1 MFTLQ
6 IVDTDAF
13 LDMPATS
20 QLLYFHLA
28 MRADD
33 DGFVDKPK
41 KIMREVG
48 VNDDDMKVLLTKR
61 FILAFESGI
70 IVIKHWKM
78 HNYIQ
83 SDRYHETK
91 YFEEKGKLRVKENGA
106 YTECIQDVSKMETEV
121 RLGKVRL
128 ELGKDSVAAKA
139 AEKSKFQQI
148 INYFFE
154 LKGWADK
161 DKGFYEK
168 NKIIYGRFTRP
179 AKDLL
184 GLCDDD
190 LEEAKLCVKK
200 VSDWAESRDLDWSI
214 ETVFKKWYDLDQ
226 LKPKEKKP
234 YYKGNRV
241 FEICGKK
248 FVLMPN
254 GEKLQ
259 FAGSEKEII
268 YK

>member
-1 MFTLQ
+1 MSQRRMFTLQ

-41 KIMREVG
+41 KILREVG

-91 YFEEKGKLRVKENGA
+91 YLEEKSKLTTKENGA
-106 YTECIQDVSKMETEV
+106 YTECIQPVSKMDTEV
-121 RLGKVRL
+121 RLGKVSL
-128 ELGKDSVAAKA
+128 ELGKANLVAPSATEVKKEFSFKSKMQEMRTSTRRAAQVIAIYWDYKGIEFDNYDQYQKGYKRELKA
-139 AEKSKFQQI
+139 ANLLTGYSNDRIEGMMVWLNQNADYNWTLETCHKLIDQPNLKS
-148 INYFFE
+148 
-154 LKGWADK
+154 
-161 DKGFYEK
+161 
-168 NKIIYGRFTRP
+168 
-179 AKDLL
+179 
-184 GLCDDD
+184 
-190 LEEAKLCVKK
+190 
-200 VSDWAESRDLDWSI
+200 
-214 ETVFKKWYDLDQ
+214 FKKQ
-226 LKPKEKKP
+226 PQ
-234 YYKGNRV
+234 V
-241 FEICGKK
+241 S
-248 FVLMPN
+248 
-254 GEKLQ
+254 
-259 FAGSEKEII
+259 GSL
-268 YK
+268 Y

>member
-1 MFTLQ
+1 MSQRRMFTLQ

-91 YFEEKGKLRVKENGA
+91 YLEEKRKLRVKENGA
-106 YTECIQDVSKMETEV
+106 YTECIQPVSKMETEV
-121 RLGKVRL
+121 RL
-128 ELGKDSVAAKA
+128 ELGKDRLGKDRLEGESAATA
-139 AEKSKFQQI
+139 ATPRQEFLEFLKSPESQIQKLIAARGQIYEPFIRREVESFISHWTERTASGKKQRWEMEKT
-148 INYFFE
+148 FE
-154 LKGWADK
+154 LNRRIATWFRNADK
-161 DKGFYEK
+161 WEKDDK
-168 NKIIYGRFTRP
+168 P
-179 AKDLL
+179 
-184 GLCDDD
+184 
-190 LEEAKLCVKK
+190 
-200 VSDWAESRDLDWSI
+200 
-214 ETVFKKWYDLDQ
+214 Q
-226 LKPKEKKP
+226 
-234 YYKGNRV
+234 
-241 FEICGKK
+241 
-248 FVLMPN
+248 
-254 GEKLQ
+254 
-259 FAGSEKEII
+259 EII
-268 YK
+268 KI

>member
-1 MFTLQ
+1 MSQRRMFTLQ

-61 FILAFESGI
+61 FILAFENGI

-91 YFEEKGKLRVKENGA
+91 YLEEKSKLRVKENGA
-106 YTECIQDVSKMETEV
+106 YTECIQPVSKMETEV
-121 RLGKVRL
+121 RLGKDRL
-128 ELGKDSVAAKA
+128 EIGKVREGVREQAATA
-139 AEKSKFQQI
+139 APTPRQAFLEFLKSQESEIK
-148 INYFFE
+148 E
-154 LKGWADK
+154 LVEARGLP
-161 DKGFYEK
+161 E
-168 NKIIYGRFTRP
+168 RFIR
-179 AKDLL
+179 
-184 GLCDDD
+184 G
-190 LEEAKLCVKK
+190 EV
-200 VSDWAESRDLDWSI
+200 
-214 ETVFKKWYDLDQ
+214 
-226 LKPKEKKP
+226 
-234 YYKGNRV
+234 
-241 FEICGKK
+241 KK
-248 FVLMPN
+248 FVDYWTEPTAN
-254 GEKLQ
+254 GKRQRWELQKTFDYRRRLATWLLKADEWSKDAPEKVIK
-259 FAGSEKEII
+259 F
-268 YK
+268 